1 MYLSSVLVTTCGYQE
16 PDATLLTSVDLDRQL
31 RRLSVLHA
39 RELAVARRRTPGAAT
54 RTAQLVLLRGGQ
66 VGRAPKTA
74 LPTRTSVAPSAIAS
88 SRSPLM
94 PMDSSVAV

>member
-1 MYLSSVLVTTCGYQE
+1 MN
-16 PDATLLTSVDLDRQL
+16 AHADLDRQL
-31 RRLSVLHA
+31 RRLTVLRT
-39 RELAVARRRTPGAAT
+39 RELATTRNRASSV
-54 RTAQLVLLRGGQ
+54 RTAQVLLLRGGH

-94 PMDSSVAV
+94 PIDSSVAV

>member
-1 MYLSSVLVTTCGYQE
+1 MTT
-16 PDATLLTSVDLDRQL
+16 DLDRQL

-39 RELAVARRRTPGAAT
+39 REQAAVRRRAPGAAT
-54 RTAQLVLLRGGQ
+54 RTAQVVLLRGGQ

-74 LPTRTSVAPSAIAS
+74 LPTRTTVAPSAMAG

-94 PMDSSVAV
+94 PIDSSVAV